1 MEVILREDV
10 EDLGRKG
17 QVVKVTPGYAR
28 TFLLPRKLATAAT
41 EANKKIV
48 EQERHAHLRR
58 EAKLASEASELGR
71 LLDGTEITVSATSG
85 MDGQLFGS
93 ITAQDISDALLRAGY
108 VIEPRKI
115 RLNEP
120 IRSLGDHQISIRLQR
135 EVTVKAM
142 LHVAAQEE
150 IALRK
155 EAVRV
160 FGEATAAEEWLNEP
174 APSLGDRKPV
184 ELIRGSKEDRDRV
197 YVVLGRIEHGIF

>member
-17 QVVKVTPGYAR
+17 QLVKVAPAWAR
-28 TFLLPRKLATAAT
+28 NFLLPRKLAVAAT
-41 EANKKIV
+41 DANKKII
-48 EQERHAHLRR
+48 EQERQAHLRK
-58 EAKLASEASELGR
+58 EAKLASEAGELGR
-71 LLDGTEITVSATSG
+71 LLDKTDITVSAKAG

-93 ITAQDISDALLRAGY
+93 STAQDISDALLRAGY
-108 VIEPRKI
+108 VIERRKI
-115 RLNEP
+115 CLNEP
-120 IRSLGDHQISIRLQR
+120 MNPIRLHR
-135 EVTVKAM
+135 DVTVE
-142 LHVAAQEE
+142 VALRVVTGEE

-160 FGEATAAEEWLNEP
+160 FGEETAAEEWLNEP

-197 YVVLGRIEHGIF
+197 YVVLGRIEFGIF